1 METVAVAFRVVV
13 VVVVDVMAVAL
24 RRGCGILVYGGA
36 VVAFKVVLG
45 VVVNAIAVAV
55 RRGYGG
61 GEILVQRGCGGA
73 WNVVVDDGMLDAKSS
88 RNQNSPRSS
97 SLISNSGS
105 EGYAYEAYP
114 ETMHYIRIRQKFK
127 LTGLVFLSQMITGES
142 VSSTL
147 NYAIT
152 STVFEYFASIKSPT
166 GEIFMTP
173 ADLMRA
179 VVPVLPPSEA
189 NCVRDGYLKGESVPG
204 ELRCAPSKYF

>member
-1 METVAVAFRVVV
+1 MEAVAVAFRV

-73 WNVVVDDGMLDAKSS
+73 WNVVFEYFASIKS
-88 RNQNSPRSS
+88 P
-97 SLISNSGS
+97 
-105 EGYAYEAYP
+105 
-114 ETMHYIRIRQKFK
+114 
-127 LTGLVFLSQMITGES
+127 TGEIFMTPADLMRA
-142 VSSTL
+142 VVP
-147 NYAIT
+147 
-152 STVFEYFASIKSPT
+152 VFEYFASIKSPT

-179 VVPVLPPSEA
+179 VVPVFPPSEA

-204 ELRCAPSKYF
+204 ELRCSSFKVLYAFGH